1 MGPGDRQGTK
11 ARPGF
16 VQEVANNAT
25 AEAVISVGK
34 NTAVLLTAGMVARV
48 EIHFQSLK
56 NTIYF
61 GFSNSVTKDT
71 GMKISSKSL
80 VSLYIDEN
88 VQVWAISASG
98 LTDVIVHELKKISD
112 NF

>member
-16 VQEVANNAT
+16 VQEVANNTT
-25 AEAVISVGK
+25 AEAVISVG

-61 GFSNSVTKDT
+61 GYSNSVTKDT
-71 GMKISSKSL
+71 GMEISSKSL